1 MAGRRRRRHRP
12 DRSLLLPTG
21 GLHPLHEGRGQ
32 GPRGSVDRQLGPRRR
47 RHRDRRRIDSGNVA
61 RPAVGL
67 DRPRHRVVVLGERK
81 IRAVDISS
89 LTLNRLSL
97 YLRCLRTLQEQGIE
111 RISSQKLADQ
121 FNLSAP
127 LIRKDLAQFGEFGI
141 RGTGYEVEHLI
152 DRLHSAL
159 GLDQQH
165 PLLVVGMGS
174 LGTALARYLD
184 FNDATFRVVAVLDND
199 PAKVGRVVGGLT
211 IRHTDELEEIVRE
224 HGVEIGVL
232 TVPAEAAQTA

>member
-1 MAGRRRRRHRP
+1 M
-12 DRSLLLPTG
+12 
-21 GLHPLHEGRGQ
+21 
-32 GPRGSVDRQLGPRRR
+32 
-47 RHRDRRRIDSGNVA
+47 
-61 RPAVGL
+61 
-67 DRPRHRVVVLGERK
+67 
-81 IRAVDISS
+81 DISS

-199 PAKVGRVVGGLT
+199 PAKVGREVGGLA

-232 TVPAEAAQTA
+232 TVPAEAAQTAYDTLVEAGVQAVLNFAPVSLQLRPDLPSKSVDFRVHLEELVYFLLSGKD